1 MEQKLPAGHF
11 YGKTLKARE
20 VAGFRLTE
28 VRYSPDFKLPMHSHE
43 LAKFCFV
50 LSGNY
55 TETLGTRHRDRRPL
69 ALAFQPPDTTHSED
83 HEGPG
88 HHLLIEVET
97 RWMDHARQC
106 SAELQ
111 TPVELQGGTP
121 IWLATRLYN
130 EFRVVDPVSDL
141 AIEGMALELLAETSR
156 NSSGKPDR
164 RPPRWLDDVTDT
176 LHAQFNEQVSLSC
189 LAKSVGVHAVHLARV
204 FRQFHRC
211 SVGEYVRRL
220 RIEFASRQLSGSDT
234 PLVDIAS
241 AAGFSDQS
249 HFSRTFKQ
257 YTGMLPTE
265 FRDAFRR

>member
-28 VRYSPDFKLPMHSHE
+28 VKYSPDFKLPMHSHE

-55 TETLGTRHRDRRPL
+55 TETLGKRHRERRPL

-88 HHLLIEVET
+88 HHFLIEVET
-97 RWMDHARQC
+97 RWMEHARQC
-106 SAELQ
+106 SAELE

-121 IWLATRLYN
+121 VWLATRLYN
-130 EFRVVDPVSDL
+130 EFRVMDPVSQL
-141 AIEGMALELLAETSR
+141 AIEGLALELLAETSR
-156 NSSGKPDR
+156 NSLEKSDR
-164 RPPRWLDDVTDT
+164 RPPRWLSDVTDM
-176 LHAQFNEQVSLSC
+176 LHAQFSEQLSLRY
-189 LAKSVGVHAVHLARV
+189 LAESVGVHTVHLARV
-204 FRQFHRC
+204 FRQFHQC
-211 SVGEYVRRL
+211 TVGEYVRQL
-220 RIEFASRQLSGSDT
+220 RIEFASRQLSTSDT
-234 PLVDIAS
+234 PLVEIAS

-249 HFSRTFKQ
+249 HFSRTFKRH
-257 YTGMLPTE
+257 TGLLPTE
-265 FRDAFRR
+265 FRHIFRR